1 MTYKPRIGVKDQERY
16 AYMGQV
22 EGELRAAGFHAI
34 AGLDEAGRGP
44 LAGPVVAAA
53 CILDPDQPI
62 YGLNDS
68 KKLSP
73 AKREWLAEEIQQ
85 KAKAFAIGLA
95 SPQRI
100 DEINIL
106 EATKEAMTQAV
117 ISLDPSPDML
127 VLDAVVL
134 KNLQLPQRS
143 LVQGDAQVNCIA
155 AASILAKT
163 TRDKMMVEA
172 DQLYP
177 GYGFDRHKGYGTKAH
192 YEAIAQLGLCPLH
205 RLSFLHKLHVGHS
218 CPSADQVKG
227 RTAED
232 RVAQHLTDQS
242 FQILERN
249 FSLPPFA
256 EVDIIAR
263 KGGQLFFVEV
273 KARQDHRDLPAQDQA
288 IAAFH
293 AEKQHKIA
301 LVAKYYAASRGW
313 EKSKICLLLAAC
325 ELNAQGEVEHI
336 RYYEAD

>member
-1 MTYKPRIGVKDQERY
+1 MTYQPRIGIKDQERF
-16 AYMGQV
+16 AHMAQV
-22 EGELRAAGFHAI
+22 ESELRTSGFRAI

-73 AKREWLAEEIQQ
+73 AKREWLAGEIKQ
-85 KAKAFAIGLA
+85 KSKAYALGLA

-117 ISLDPSPDML
+117 ESLDLQPDL
-127 VLDAVVL
+127 LLLDAVVL
-134 KNLQLPQRS
+134 KNITLPQRS

-163 TRDKMMVEA
+163 TRDQIMVNA
-172 DQLYP
+172 DELYP
-177 GYGFDRHKGYGTKAH
+177 GYGFARHKGYGTKAH

-205 RLSFLHKLHVGHS
+205 RLSFLHKLRAGHS
-218 CPSADQVKG
+218 NPSSDQIKG
-227 RTAED
+227 RAAED
-232 RVAQHLTDQS
+232 RVAQHLADQNY
-242 FQILERN
+242 QILERN
-249 FSLPPFA
+249 FTLPPFA
-256 EVDIIAR
+256 EVDIIAS

-273 KARQDHRDLPAQDQA
+273 KARQNQRNSSAENQA
-288 IAAFH
+288 IAAFDQ
-293 AEKQHKIA
+293 EKQHKVA

-313 EKSKICLLLAAC
+313 EDSKLRLLLAAC
-325 ELNAQGEVEHI
+325 QLNAHGEVVHI
-336 RYYEAD
+336 NYYEAD